1 MLDGH
6 AHSEIPGEVITN
18 KDGEDVL
25 LSSTGTKL
33 ENIGVLKL
41 SVGEDGTVTAASGL
55 VNELTEEETASD
67 VYMEVKEMVD
77 EIEEQYAYLFEVVGS
92 VDFDLVIY
100 DPADGGETRLIRTA
114 ETNMGDFLTD
124 VYRNYFET
132 DIAFM
137 NGGSIRA
144 NISAGDITYMDLITV
159 YPWNTEVSVIE
170 VTGQQIM
177 DCLEMGAHLYP
188 EECGG
193 FIQVSGL
200 TYAIDTTIP
209 SSVNVNSDGEFVS
222 VDGDYRV
229 KNVMIGEEELDLKK
243 TYTLA
248 INRYYSEECGDG
260 MTMFKGSKV
269 IEPAEGAEWQVDHD
283 VVIAYLDSIGGKV
296 GEEYADPYGQGRIS
310 FLVETTEEATEAQKN
325 TSVKKENK
333 KDDETEE
340 ITEGATEE
348 ATEVLEGLTEAET
361 EAVTETA
368 TEAATEAVS
377 EEMTEAVTESIA
389 EKA

>member
-1 MLDGH
+1 M
-6 AHSEIPGEVITN
+6 
-18 KDGEDVL
+18 
-25 LSSTGTKL
+25 
-33 ENIGVLKL
+33 
-41 SVGEDGTVTAASGL
+41 
-55 VNELTEEETASD
+55 
-67 VYMEVKEMVD
+67 
-77 EIEEQYAYLFEVVGS
+77 VGS

-100 DPADGGETRLIRTA
+100 DPADGGQTRLIRTQ

-132 DIAFM
+132 DIAIM

-159 YPWNTEVSVIE
+159 YPWNTEVGVIE
-170 VTGQQIM
+170 VTGQQIL

-193 FIQVSGL
+193 FIQPSGL
-200 TYAIDTTIP
+200 TYTIDTTIP

-222 VDGDYRV
+222 VDGEYRV
-229 KNVMIGEEELDLKK
+229 KNVMVGEEELDLEK

-269 IEPAEGAEWQVDHD
+269 IVPAEGEEWEVDHN
-283 VVIAYLDSIGGKV
+283 VVIAYLESIGGKV

-310 FLVETTEEATEAQKN
+310 FIVEEVEEAAESQPDVSN
-325 TSVKKENK
+325 KKEK
-333 KDDETEE
+333 A
-340 ITEGATEE
+340 TEGATEE
-348 ATEVLEGLTEAET
+348 ITEETTEVLPGLTESESET
-361 EAVTETA
+361 EDA
-368 TEAATEAVS
+368 TEAGSEETIEAGTEAS
-377 EEMTEAVTESIA
+377 S
-389 EKA
+389 EKAAEA